1 MNKQNRKLKA
11 LVLSTAMAALLLV
24 PQTSTAQYDE
34 SRYGLQPWFGSSVM
48 GRESGGNREGNG
60 TSISG
65 GISNLGIGQNDA
77 PLGSGIAILLAAGLG
92 YVALK
97 KKED

>member
-60 TSISG
+60 ISVG
-65 GISNLGIGQNDA
+65 GSMTNDSFGA
-77 PLGSGIAILLAAGLG
+77 PIGSGLAILIGAGLG

-97 KKED
+97 KKEDQQ

>member
-1 MNKQNRKLKA
+1 MNQQKRKLKA
-11 LVLSTAMAALLLV
+11 LVLSTAMAALLLL
-24 PQTSTAQYDE
+24 PLTMKAQYDE

-60 TSISG
+60 ISG
-65 GISNLGIGQNDA
+65 GIQNDDFGT
-77 PLGSGIAILLAAGLG
+77 PMGSGIAILLGAGLG

-97 KKED
+97 KKEDQQ